1 MSRRRESL
9 IGGPRLYVET
19 RDPGRRRSPINT
31 WLVVLVAGLAVFL
44 ADLAIVLNGS
54 IQRTD
59 RSAELSV
66 HHTLGP
72 ATYGFFKVITS
83 LDNNPQ
89 STVFLIFVLLVLLGL
104 RRWWSVLVSVV
115 VVIGGTLVDTLV
127 KVLVARPRPHLFHQP
142 IQANGYSFPSGHSVG
157 ATTLLLLVGF
167 LTWHVSRSR
176 GLTAAVT
183 VVCMGL
189 AGLIGLSRVVLG
201 VHWPSDV
208 VGGFALGSAWLAA
221 MVLLFGDLLRREG

>member
-9 IGGPRLYVET
+9 VGGPRLYVET

-31 WLVVLVAGLAVFL
+31 WLVVLVVGLAVFL

-54 IQRTD
+54 IQGTD
-59 RSAELSV
+59 RLTELSV

-83 LDNNPQ
+83 LDNNLQ
-89 STVFLIFVLLVLLGL
+89 STIFLIFVLLVLLGL

-115 VVIGGTLVDTLV
+115 VVIGGSLVDTLV

-142 IQANGYSFPSGHSVG
+142 IQAGGYSFPSGHSVG
-157 ATTLLLLVGF
+157 ATTLLLLVSF
-167 LTWHVSRSR
+167 LTWHVSHSR

-183 VVCMGL
+183 VVCVVL

-221 MVLLFGDLLRREG
+221 MVLLFGDLLRREE